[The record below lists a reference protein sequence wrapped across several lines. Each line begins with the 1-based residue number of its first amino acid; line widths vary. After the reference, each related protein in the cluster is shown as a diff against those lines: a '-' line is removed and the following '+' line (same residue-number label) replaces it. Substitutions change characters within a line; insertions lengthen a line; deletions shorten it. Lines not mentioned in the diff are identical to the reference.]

1 MATTRKA
8 VIASCALLG
17 VCAAATVSA
26 QTNLRERVATAI
38 ETVEAACA
46 ADIDKFCGNVTR
58 GEGRVVVCMKAHD
71 DKLSRRCQFAL
82 YRASRNLDRALDRV
96 ERIADACWNDIQ
108 THCQGT
114 DSIARCVMDEGL
126 PLSSACKGV
135 VAGLRQTLQGLASLK
150 GMPAFSADGKNLGEV
165 VEVIRGPDGKVQS
178 VHIEVGRFLGI
189 GERTLT
195 IDANQFEQLVDRIR
209 LRLDAE
215 AVRSLPEAGNRQS
228 PR

>member
-1 MATTRKA
+1 MGTIHKA
-8 VIASCALLG
+8 AIASCALLAG
-17 VCAAATVSA
+17 VCAPATVSA
-26 QTNLRERVATAI
+26 QSNLRDRVATAI

-58 GEGRVVVCMKAHD
+58 GEGRVIVCMRAHD

-82 YRASRNLDRALDRV
+82 YRVSRNLDRALDRV

-108 THCQGT
+108 AHCQGA
-114 DSIARCVMDEGL
+114 DSLARCVMEGG
-126 PLSSACKGV
+126 PALSPACKSV

-209 LRLDAE
+209 LRLDAD
-215 AVRSLPEAGNRQS
+215 AVRSLPEAGNQ
-228 PR
+228 